1 MVTETKQASK
11 ATPKAKKYLE
21 KQTDIDVDALE
32 AELRLMIKGEVRFD
46 RGSRATYSTDGSNYR
61 QVPIGVVIP
70 RDEDDI
76 VQTVALCRK
85 YDAPILSRGGGT
97 SLAGQGCNIAVV
109 MDMSKYYH
117 AILNIDADQKTV
129 TVQPGIVLDSMRGHT
144 EKHHNLTFGP
154 DPATHSHCTLGG
166 MLGNNSCGIH
176 SVMSQWAGIG
186 ARSSDNTH
194 SLTVLTY
201 DGTIMEVGP
210 TPDDELEKIIK
221 AGGRKGEIYGKL
233 RDLRDKYADLIR
245 EKMPQIPRR
254 SSGFNLDELLPEK
267 GFNVARALVGTEGTC
282 VVMLDATLM
291 LMPNPKARSLVVLGY
306 PDVYTAG
313 QNAPKSMKHQP
324 IGLEGIDHELIGYMK
339 KRGLNVDDLTLL
351 PDGKGWLMVEFGGDS
366 KSDSDNKAKA
376 LMDDL
381 KKQDNPPNMSLFD
394 DPTQEKKLW
403 EIRES
408 GLGATAFVPGMDDTW
423 PGWEDS
429 SIPPEKVGDYL
440 RDLRSLF
447 DKYDYQAALYGHF
460 GQGCIHCRVN
470 FDLVTADGIAKYK
483 RFTEE
488 AAKMVT
494 NYGGSLSGEHGDGQ
508 ARADLLEIMYGPELV
523 QAFREFKAIWDPTNR
538 MNPGKAID
546 AYGETEYLRL
556 GTNYSPPQVL
566 THFKFPD
573 DNGSF
578 ARATLRCVGVGN
590 CRKHEGGTMC
600 PSYMVT
606 REEEDATRGRAR
618 LLFEML
624 QGDELTDGWK
634 SDKVKEALD
643 LCLACKGCVG
653 ECPVHVDMATYKA
666 EFLSHYYENRLRP
679 RSAYAFGWIYW
690 WSRLASVVPEIVN
703 IVTHNKLTA
712 PLAKLAA
719 GVTQHRSIPKFAE
732 QTFRDWYRRE
742 HKTGVTN
749 KPRVI
754 LWADTFNN
762 FFLPQ
767 TLVAGHEVLEAAG
780 FEVVVPKQILCC
792 GRPLYDFGMLDT
804 AKRMLQDIMTNLR
817 DDIRAGTPIVG
828 LEPSCVSV
836 FRNELC
842 NLYPEYDDA
851 KRLRE
856 NTFTL
861 AEFLEKK
868 APDFKVPTL
877 TRKAVMHAHCH
888 HKAVMKT
895 EAETQLLNNMGL
907 DCQALDSGCC
917 GMAGYFGYLEGKP
930 YEVGL
935 AAGERVLLPAV
946 RDAAAD
952 TIVIA
957 DGFSCREQIEQGTSR
972 QGMHLAQ
979 VLQMALR
986 EQNGLPKTTAYPEKK
1001 YVEAMKLNGEAIKKE
1016 RLAVALGVAAVVVGI
1031 MVINRFLKRRSD

>member
-1 MVTETKQASK
+1 MVTETPEEAR
-11 ATPKAKKYLE
+11 ATRTQKNHLRE
-21 KQTDIDVDALE
+21 ETGIDVNALE
-32 AELRLMIKGEVRFD
+32 AELRLMVKGEVRFD

-61 QVPIGVVIP
+61 QVPIGVVLP
-70 RDEDDI
+70 HDDDDI

-85 YDAPILSRGGGT
+85 YNAPILSRGGGT
-97 SLAGQGCNIAVV
+97 SLAGQGCNVAVV
-109 MDMSKYYH
+109 MDMSKYYNK
-117 AILNIDADQKTV
+117 ILNIDPDQKTV
-129 TVQPGIVLDSMRGHT
+129 TVQPGIVLDSMRGET
-144 EKHHNLTFGP
+144 NKKYGLTFGP

-194 SLTVLTY
+194 SLKVLIY
-201 DGTIMEVGP
+201 DGSIMDVGP
-210 TPDDELEKIIK
+210 TSEDELEQIIE
-221 AGGRKGEIYGKL
+221 AGGRKGEIYAKL
-233 RDLRDKYADLIR
+233 KALRDKYADVIR
-245 EKMPQIPRR
+245 QKMPQIPRR

-282 VVMLDATLM
+282 VVMLEATLM

-306 PDVYTAG
+306 PDVYDAG
-313 QNAPKSMKHQP
+313 KNAPKSMKHQP
-324 IGLEGIDHELIGYMK
+324 IGLEGIDDQLIGYME

-366 KSDSDNKAKA
+366 KEDSDNKARV

-394 DPTQEKKLW
+394 DPAQEKKLW

-429 SIPPEKVGDYL
+429 SIAPDKVGDYL
-440 RDLRSLF
+440 RDLRDLF
-447 DKYDYQAALYGHF
+447 NKYDYEAALYGHF
-460 GQGCIHCRVN
+460 GQGCIHCRIN
-470 FDLVTADGIAKYK
+470 FDLVTAEGIEKYQ

-488 AAKMVT
+488 AAKLVVS
-494 NYGGSLSGEHGDGQ
+494 YGGSLSGEHGDGQ

-523 QAFREFKAIWDPTNR
+523 QAFREFKAIWDPTNK

-546 AYGETEYLRL
+546 AYGETEHLRL
-556 GTNYSPPQVL
+556 GTDYSPPQVM

-573 DNGSF
+573 DKGSF

-606 REEEDATRGRAR
+606 REEEHATRGRAR

-624 QGDELTDGWK
+624 QGDELSDGFH
-634 SDKVKEALD
+634 SDNVKDALD
-643 LCLACKGCVG
+643 LCLACKGCLG
-653 ECPVHVDMATYKA
+653 ECPVHVDMATYKS
-666 EFLSHYYENRLRP
+666 EFLSHYYDNRLRP

-690 WSRLASVVPEIVN
+690 WSRLASVVPEVVN
-703 IVTHNKLTA
+703 FFMHNPLTA
-712 PLAKLAA
+712 PLAKKAA
-719 GVTQHRSIPKFAE
+719 GVTQKRSIPKFAV

-742 HKTGVTN
+742 HKLDSTGR
-749 KPRVI
+749 PRVI

-780 FEVVVPKQILCC
+780 FEVVVPNQILCC

-804 AKRMLQDIMTNLR
+804 AKRMLRDIMTTLQA
-817 DDIRAGTPIVG
+817 DIRAGTPIVG

-836 FRNELC
+836 FKNELC

-851 KRLRE
+851 KRLRQ

-868 APDFKVPTL
+868 APDFRVPKL
-877 TRKAVMHAHCH
+877 KRKAVVHGHCH

-895 EAETQLLNNMGL
+895 EAEEKLMGDMKL
-907 DCQALDSGCC
+907 DYQMLDSGCC
-917 GMAGYFGYLEGKP
+917 GMAGYFGYLEGQQ
-930 YEVGL
+930 YDVGL

-946 RDAAAD
+946 RAAAAD
-952 TIVIA
+952 TLVIA
-957 DGFSCREQIEQGTSR
+957 DGFSCREQIEQGTNR

-986 EQNGLPKTTAYPEKK
+986 EQKGPKTTVFPEKK
-1001 YVEAMKLNGEAIKKE
+1001 YVEDMKLKGKAIKKE
-1016 RLAVALGVAAVVVGI
+1016 RLAVALGVAAMGVVLI
-1031 MVINRFLKRRSD
+1031 SIFLKKR

>member
-1 MVTETKQASK
+1 MVTETPEHTK
-11 ATPKAKKYLE
+11 ATRTQKAFLE
-21 KQTDIDVDALE
+21 KETGVDVNALE

-61 QVPIGVVIP
+61 QVPIGVVLP
-70 RDEDDI
+70 KDEDDI

-85 YDAPILSRGGGT
+85 YNAPILSRGGGT
-97 SLAGQGCNIAVV
+97 SLAGQGCNVAVV

-117 AILNIDADQKTV
+117 KILDIDPGQKTV
-129 TVQPGIVLDSMRGHT
+129 TVQPGIVLDSMRGET
-144 EKHHNLTFGP
+144 NKKYGLTFGP

-176 SVMSQWAGIG
+176 SVMAQWAGNG

-194 SLTVLTY
+194 SLMVLTY
-201 DGTIMEVGP
+201 DGTIMDVGP
-210 TPDDELEKIIK
+210 TPDDKLEQIIRE
-221 AGGRKGEIYGKL
+221 GGRKGEIYGKL
-233 RDLRDKYADLIR
+233 KALRDKYADVIR

-282 VVMLDATLM
+282 VVMLEATLM
-291 LMPNPKARSLVVLGY
+291 LLPNPKARSLVVLGY

-313 QNAPKSMKHQP
+313 KNAPKSMKHQP
-324 IGLEGIDHELIGYMK
+324 IGLEGIDDQLIGYMK

-366 KSDSDNKAKA
+366 REDSDNKAKE

-381 KKQDNPPNMSLFD
+381 KKGDNPPNMSLFD
-394 DPTQEKKLW
+394 DPAQEKKLW

-429 SIPPEKVGDYL
+429 SIPPDKVGDYL
-440 RDLRSLF
+440 RALRDLF
-447 DKYDYQAALYGHF
+447 HKYDYQAALYGHF
-460 GQGCIHCRVN
+460 GQGCIHCRIN
-470 FDLVTADGIAKYK
+470 FDLVTAGGIEKYK

-488 AAKMVT
+488 AARMVT
-494 NYGGSLSGEHGDGQ
+494 QYGGSLSGEHGDGQ

-523 QAFREFKAIWDPTNR
+523 QAFRDFKAIWDPTNK

-546 AYGETEYLRL
+546 AYGETVNLRL
-556 GTNYSPPQVL
+556 GTNYSPPQVM
-566 THFKFPD
+566 THFKFPED
-573 DNGSF
+573 HGSF

-624 QGDELTDGWK
+624 QGEELTDGWH

-643 LCLACKGCVG
+643 LCLACKGCLG
-653 ECPVHVDMATYKA
+653 ECPVHVDMATYKS
-666 EFLSHYYENRLRP
+666 EFLSHYYDNKLRP

-690 WSRLASVVPEIVN
+690 WSRLASVVPEVVN
-703 IVTHNKLTA
+703 FVTHNPLTA
-712 PLAKLAA
+712 GLAKKAA
-719 GVTQHRSIPKFAE
+719 GVTQKRSIPKFAA

-742 HKTGVTN
+742 HKSTG

-767 TLVAGHEVLEAAG
+767 TLVAGHEVLEVAG
-780 FEVVVPKQILCC
+780 FEVVVPRKILCC

-804 AKRMLQDIMTNLR
+804 AKRMLREIMETLQ

-836 FRNELC
+836 FKNELC
-842 NLYPEYDDA
+842 NLYPEQDDA

-856 NTFTL
+856 QTFTL

-868 APDFKVPTL
+868 APGFKIPEL
-877 TRKAVMHAHCH
+877 NRKAVVHGHCH

-895 EAETQLLNNMGL
+895 EAEEKLMGDMQLDYQM
-907 DCQALDSGCC
+907 LDSGCC
-917 GMAGYFGYLEGKP
+917 GMAGYFGYLEGQQ

-952 TIVIA
+952 TLVIA
-957 DGFSCREQIEQGTSR
+957 DGFSCREQIEQGTNR
-972 QGMHLAQ
+972 QGMHIAQ

-986 EQNGLPKTTAYPEKK
+986 EQNGSPKTSAYPEKK
-1001 YVEAMKLNGEAIKKE
+1001 YVEDMKLIGKAIKKE
-1016 RLAVALGVAAVVVGI
+1016 RLVVAIGVISVVAGAFLVGKFRKR
-1031 MVINRFLKRRSD
+1031 IN